1 MQEAVDAVNKDPRL
15 RADLL
20 GKAKAATE
28 HMDNHNRGN
37 KQNRPSE
44 MQALIDKLDAGART
58 G

>member
-44 MQALIDKLDAGART
+44 MQALIDKLENWP
-58 G
+58 